1 MLNFIQLDPM
11 RFDPSSEICQY
22 NANSFENIF
31 KPDKVAGMDG
41 SNRKDFNNPVNLLV
55 EIARNEKVKCI
66 ALMISPENKTMQNIC
81 QKLGF
86 GLNPSTEIGMIEALI
101 EF

>member
-1 MLNFIQLDPM
+1 MLTFIQLDPM
-11 RFDPSSEICQY
+11 RFDPSSDICQC
-22 NANSFENIF
+22 NANPFENIF
-31 KPDKVAGMDG
+31 KPDKVDGMDA
-41 SNRKDFNNPVNLLV
+41 NRKDVNNPVNLLV

-66 ALMISPENKTMQNIC
+66 ALMISPENEIMQNIC

-86 GLNPSTEIGMIEALI
+86 GLKPSTEIGMIEAMI